1 LNDHFVYDFGSYT
14 SGSTYYNIPA
24 LEPGPHKLK
33 FRAWDILNNSAT
45 TELAFTVVKGLEPDF
60 SVGLTNNP
68 AKENTTFIINHDRT
82 GSDME
87 VEIEVFDMSGRRLW
101 LHRETGVS
109 TSSAYTVG
117 WNLTLDNG
125 QRLQTGVYLYRVR
138 ISSDG
143 SKKVSRSK
151 KLIVLGG

>member
-1 LNDHFVYDFGSYT
+1 M
-14 SGSTYYNIPA
+14 A
-24 LEPGPHKLK
+24 
-33 FRAWDILNNSAT
+33 
-45 TELAFTVVKGLEPDF
+45 
-60 SVGLTNNP
+60 LTNNP

-138 ISSDG
+138 VSSDG

-151 KLIVLGG
+151 KLIVVGG